1 MLLLNY
7 LFNIGCGKMK
17 VGNMVWLLAIII
29 LLAINIT
36 IYITAPSW
44 QNGVP
49 LSLLSFSFLFP
60 IWMYYKENNQLT
72 IKNNEFKLYYNE
84 LLKQKE
90 QSEKKA
96 TQLGKFIQEI
106 PVPLFSINIKKAQC
120 FFSDS
125 LKELLNL
132 TSSISELSHLEEK
145 VHPIDKQQFLKDKK
159 AWLSGYPSISRFR
172 LQRDSHHLLWVEIRT
187 KISINPYGKVDYISG
202 VVIDITKQI
211 ETEENLKQMAYYDS
225 LTNLPNRIMLRSHL
239 KKVISRAKRK
249 EHDITI
255 MFLDLDGFKNINDTL
270 GHDTGD
276 ALLKEVANRLNS
288 GVREEDLISRIGGD
302 EFIIVIEETHKE
314 EVKMIAERIL
324 TNTAKPYLLNDQSV
338 SVTPSI
344 GISTYPDD
352 GHDIETLIKNAD
364 KAMYLAKDRG
374 KANFQFYTDELEAY
388 RPKESLFEKVLK
400 IFQK

>member
-1 MLLLNY
+1 
-7 LFNIGCGKMK
+7 MK
-17 VGNMVWLLAIII
+17 VGKMVWLLAIII
-29 LLAINIT
+29 LLVINIT
-36 IYITAPSW
+36 IYITVPSW

-49 LSLLSFSFLFP
+49 LSLLSFLYLFP
-60 IWMYYKENNQLT
+60 IWMYYKENKLLS
-72 IKNNEFKLYYNE
+72 IKNKESKLHYEE

-90 QSEKKA
+90 QSEEKA
-96 TQLGKFIQEI
+96 TQLGQFIQEI
-106 PVPLFSINIKKAQC
+106 PVPVFSINMKNTQC
-120 FFSDS
+120 YFSES

-132 TSSISELSHLEEK
+132 NSSILELSHLEEK

-159 AWLSGYPSISRFR
+159 AWLSGYPSISRLR
-172 LQRDSHHLLWVEIRT
+172 LQGDSHHLLWVEIRT
-187 KISINPYGKVDYISG
+187 KISVNPSGKVDSISG
-202 VVIDITKQI
+202 IVIDITKQI
-211 ETEENLKQMAYYDS
+211 EIEENLKQMAYYDS

-276 ALLKEVANRLNS
+276 ALLKEVANRLNC

-314 EVKMIAERIL
+314 EVKMIAERLL
-324 TNTAKPYLLNDQSV
+324 TNTSKPYLLNDQTV
-338 SVTPSI
+338 YVTPSI
-344 GISTYPDD
+344 GISSYPDD

-374 KANFQFYTDELEAY
+374 KANFQFYTEELKTYQPE
-388 RPKESLFEKVLK
+388 ESLLERIWKF
-400 IFQK
+400 FQK